1 MLRALLFDLDGT
13 LVDSEPQTTAAITE
27 VMSREGHPE
36 VRLPPNETCGRSW
49 ADIVRRLGSLL
60 DLKTP
65 ALQLEEE
72 LLQVWNRLVSVQVS
86 PLPGVR
92 EVLVE
97 AQRLGFKMGVVSSS
111 PRSVI
116 DNILNTTGLSHLI
129 PQSARIGADN
139 VQRYK
144 PDPEG
149 YLLCAER
156 LGVSPEECLVFEDSS
171 SGLRAAHAA
180 GMLSLSILQVS
191 YESELCRSL
200 ADVSLS
206 HYQSLP
212 AGFLEELFH
221 SKAPKLD
228 LKRLLS

>member
-13 LVDSEPQTTAAITE
+13 LVDSEPQTTASITE

-49 ADIVRRLGSLL
+49 ADIVRRLGSLVN
-60 DLKTP
+60 LKTP
-65 ALQLEEE
+65 PLQLEED
-72 LLQVWNRLVSVQVS
+72 LLQTWNRLVSAQVS

-116 DNILNTTGLSHLI
+116 DTILDAIEFSRFI
-129 PQSARIGADN
+129 PLSARIGADS

-149 YLLCAER
+149 YLLGATR

-171 SGLRAAHAA
+171 SGLRAARAA
-180 GMLSLSILQVS
+180 GMLSVAILQVS
-191 YESELCRSL
+191 YEPALCRDL
-200 ADVSLS
+200 ADASLL

-221 SKAPKLD
+221 AKAPKLA
-228 LKRLLS
+228 LQRLLS